1 MNCYVNVLFYV
12 FYIFDIIKDR
22 FMLSSFE
29 NEKQTDTI
37 NMYNEMEKMGL
48 TF

>member
-12 FYIFDIIKDR
+12 FYIFNTIKDR